1 MLRWLF
7 YYDYDPGSD
16 PMGISLDHGQDPL
29 LSEVGGVMVHGPSA
43 EATRGKRRDVGAP
56 QALMEPQFNHSLA
69 LGFGK
74 GIWVFLS

>member
-1 MLRWLF
+1 MLLLLF

-29 LSEVGGVMVHGPSA
+29 LSELGGIMVHGPSA
-43 EATRGKRRDVGAP
+43 EATRGKRMDVGAP
-56 QALMEPQFNHSLA
+56 QAHIEPHFYYSLA